1 MISPVSGAATASQ
14 PELQPKAATSA
25 AAPQSTA
32 PPADSVSISHAAH
45 AAASSADPDHDGR

>member
-1 MISPVSGAATASQ
+1 MISPVSSAATVSQ

-32 PPADSVSISHAAH
+32 PADSVSISPAAH